1 MTKNIGT
8 VDKVLRLSVAAA
20 FAIAIVTNT
29 VSGTLAWF
37 LGIGAIALAGT
48 ALSSFCGLYSILGI
62 STCKVAK

>member
-8 VDKVLRLSVAAA
+8 VDKVLRLSVAVA

-29 VSGTLAWF
+29 VSGTLAWI
-37 LGIGAIALAGT
+37 LGVGAIALTGT
-48 ALSSFCGLYSILGI
+48 SLFSFCGLYTILGI